1 MVTDKNNFPNFAT
14 LISQTVYKTNKK
26 VYLYV

>member
-14 LISQTVYKTNKK
+14 LISQAVKKTYKK